1 MSRARALTPS
11 RASLESRASLA
22 AFALAG
28 ALGMLGALGET
39 GCSTPADARVVVT
52 PPDRAS
58 FPAVAELLVHRCGS
72 LDCHGTRARNLRLF
86 GREGLRWAST
96 DLPYVTAT
104 TPDEVD
110 EDYQSVVAL
119 EPEVMS
125 SVIADHGAHPERLTL
140 VRKAR
145 GTESHKG
152 GALITPGDAQD
163 ACITSWLAGSADG
176 ASCKAALALP

>member
-1 MSRARALTPS
+1 MSGARALTPS
-11 RASLESRASLA
+11 LASLA
-22 AFALAG
+22 GFALAG
-28 ALGMLGALGET
+28 AIGMLGALGET
-39 GCSTPADARVVVT
+39 ACSTPADARVVVT

-72 LDCHGTRARNLRLF
+72 LDCHGTRARNMPLF
-86 GREGLRWAST
+86 GREGLRWATT

-110 EDYQSVVAL
+110 QDYQSVVAL

-125 SVIADHGAHPERLTL
+125 SVVIDHGAHPERLTL

-152 GALITPGDAQD
+152 GALVTPGDEQD
-163 ACITSWLAGSADG
+163 ACITSWLAGNADG